1 MERTCSVLAAIVL
14 WQRKLFKGVTL
25 ADPQSGITITL
36 TPQVIM
42 WMVGGLVTGI
52 VALAKLA
59 KSAIDRKFAM
69 LNASVQRLSVYEHN
83 LARSIF
89 ALLTRLHPDKAPIII
104 ESMNQQ
110 FADSIVP
117 QAEKNG
123 AAKWAVG

>member
-1 MERTCSVLAAIVL
+1 
-14 WQRKLFKGVTL
+14 L

-42 WMVGGLVTGI
+42 WMVGGLLSGI
-52 VALAKLA
+52 AALVGMAKRGM
-59 KSAIDRKFAM
+59 DRKFRA
-69 LNASVQRLSVYEHN
+69 LNVNIERLSVYEHN

-89 ALLTRLHPDKAPIII
+89 ALLTRLHPDKASIII

-117 QAEKNG
+117 PGEKNG
-123 AAKWAVG
+123 AAKWRSA